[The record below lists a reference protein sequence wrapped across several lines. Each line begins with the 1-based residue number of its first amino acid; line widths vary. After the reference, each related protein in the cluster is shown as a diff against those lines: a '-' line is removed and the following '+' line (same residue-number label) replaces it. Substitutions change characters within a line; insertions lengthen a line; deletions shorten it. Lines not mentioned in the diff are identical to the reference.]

1 MVCTCE
7 IFCRLTHVK
16 KHLQPPQK
24 RTYEVDQ
31 TAKISDF
38 ILKQKNQTC
47 SLSVIT
53 SGTVNLKSISFE
65 IKHQLKAKHTLLLFS
80 KLHLFSSDKSITQA
94 VVKAFVLVKGPLS
107 PLDVSVGS
115 FFQADFAT
123 FKQISTVD
131 SKMVATTQCLT
142 LVLLF
147 MLLSGNVFVR
157 RTQSG
162 PYSQPQLYRLQSCF
176 TIS

>member
-1 MVCTCE
+1 MQHDLFRGILELAGSRWKTIWYSTNIYVLHIFEWNGMHVWNFLSSNTCKE
-7 IFCRLTHVK
+7 TFTT
-16 KHLQPPQK
+16 PQK

-47 SLSVIT
+47 SLSVIR

-65 IKHQLKAKHTLLLFS
+65 IKHQLKAKHTLLHFS

-94 VVKAFVLVKGPLS
+94 GVKAFVLVKGPLS

-115 FFQADFAT
+115 FFR
-123 FKQISTVD
+123 QISP
-131 SKMVATTQCLT
+131 
-142 LVLLF
+142 
-147 MLLSGNVFVR
+147 R
-157 RTQSG
+157 
-162 PYSQPQLYRLQSCF
+162 
-176 TIS
+176 